1 MDIQEKLDKLFDECL
16 EELLSIGINMNDK
29 EYGTISIRLA
39 KRNNKRYGCCK
50 QEKPDKNY
58 KVTKVIRRRR
68 YVQYERFEVH
78 TIEISKWVM
87 ELDDKIIKNTIMH
100 ELIHCMP
107 RCNNHGEYF
116 KNYATVINEKLGYNI
131 SRTGNK
137 EQDFKESNLEYI
149 EKPINFNYK
158 IVCEDCNYSF
168 FRQRVRRYFIRKYR
182 CGKCGGRFKVFK
194 IRNIIFANH

>member
-1 MDIQEKLDKLFDECL
+1 MTKIKKIFNIIFGDNMNKQEKFEKLFEQCI
-16 EELLSIGINMNDK
+16 EELKSINIDPRKNRTIETKINTRSK
-29 EYGTISIRLA
+29 
-39 KRNNKRYGCCK
+39 KRYGCCK
-50 QEKPDKNY
+50 KLSKD
-58 KVTKVIRRRR
+58 
-68 YVQYERFEVH
+68 RFQ
-78 TIEISKWVM
+78 IEISEWVIDLN
-87 ELDDKIIKNTIMH
+87 EDIIKNTIMH

-158 IVCEDCNYSF
+158 IVCEDCNQTF
-168 FRQRVRRYFIRKYR
+168 LRQRIKRNFTRKYR
-182 CGKCGGRFKVFK
+182 CGKCGGRFKVIILQK
-194 IRNIIFANH
+194 I